1 MRTGRPTVPI
11 VLTHEERQ
19 QLETICRRS
28 KAPQVEALRA
38 RVILACAQ
46 GLNNTQVC
54 NQTGLCPHTVGRL
67 RKRFHQSR
75 VEGIFDLP
83 RSGAPRKISDEKIAE
98 VVRLTLETKPKQATH
113 WSTRSLALRCGLSN
127 ERIHRIWKTFGLQ
140 PHRSETFQLSTD
152 PLFVEKVCKWRRRFA
167 RHGLVGLRDDSRAG
181 RPARVSATVLNT
193 VLTKVTQPLKGRA
206 RWSCR
211 SMAKQA
217 GISKSWV
224 QQLWYRNDLKPH
236 QTRTFKLSNDQQ
248 FEQKFWDIVG
258 LYLSPP
264 QQAVVLCCDEKSQ
277 CQALER
283 SQPGLP
289 LGQGQV
295 ATRTHDYYRH
305 GTLTLFAALDYL
317 EGKVLAHSTQRHR
330 HQEWIQFLRTIDQ
343 EVPSEL
349 EVHLILDNY
358 ATHKTP
364 QVRRWLKRHPRFH
377 LHFTPTSSSWLNLV
391 ERFFRDLSQDVVLPG
406 SFGSVQELKEAIFGY
421 LDERNLAPKRYVW
434 KAKGEEI
441 LAKIKRAR
449 ERLNEIIKR
458 T

>member
-1 MRTGRPTVPI
+1 MSRAAPEIILDRVQR
-11 VLTHEERQ
+11 E
-19 QLETICRRS
+19 QLEALTRALGASQR
-28 KAPQVEALRA
+28 EALRA
-38 RVILACAQ
+38 RIILLAA
-46 GLNNTQVC
+46 LNWLNEEIAMEL
-54 NQTGLCPHTVGRL
+54 QTT
-67 RKRFHQSR
+67 
-75 VEGIFDLP
+75 E
-83 RSGAPRKISDEKIAE
+83 
-98 VVRLTLETKPKQATH
+98 
-113 WSTRSLALRCGLSN
+113 
-127 ERIHRIWKTFGLQ
+127 Q
-140 PHRSETFQLSTD
+140 P
-152 PLFVEKVCKWRRRFA
+152 VCKWRRRFA
-167 RHGLVGLRDDSRAG
+167 RHGLAGLQDTLRSG
-181 RPARVSATVLNT
+181 RPARVSTQALNP
-193 VLTKVTQPLKGRA
+193 VLTKVTQPPKGRA

-217 GISKSWV
+217 DISKSWV

-289 LGQGQV
+289 LGQGHV
-295 ATRTHDYYRH
+295 ATRTHDYSRH

-330 HQEWIQFLRTIDQ
+330 HQEWIQFLKTIEQ
-343 EVPSEL
+343 EVPADL

-364 QVRRWLKRHPRFH
+364 QVKRWLKRHPRFH

-391 ERFFRDLSQDVVLPG
+391 ERLFRDLSQDVVLPG
-406 SFGSVQELKEAIFGY
+406 SFGSVQQLKEAIFGY
-421 LDERNLAPKRYVW
+421 LAERNLAPKRYVW

-441 LAKIKRAR
+441 LSKIKQAR

>member
-1 MRTGRPTVPI
+1 MRVSRTPPEIILDRVQR
-11 VLTHEERQ
+11 E
-19 QLETICRRS
+19 QLEALIR
-28 KAPQVEALRA
+28 APSASQAEVLRA
-38 RVILACAQ
+38 RIILLAA
-46 GLNNTQVC
+46 LNWPNEEIAVELHTTE
-54 NQTGLCPHTVGRL
+54 QT
-67 RKRFHQSR
+67 
-75 VEGIFDLP
+75 
-83 RSGAPRKISDEKIAE
+83 
-98 VVRLTLETKPKQATH
+98 
-113 WSTRSLALRCGLSN
+113 
-127 ERIHRIWKTFGLQ
+127 
-140 PHRSETFQLSTD
+140 
-152 PLFVEKVCKWRRRFA
+152 VCKWRRRFA
-167 RHGLVGLRDDSRAG
+167 RHGLGGLQDDSRPG
-181 RPARVSATVLNT
+181 RPASVSSNTLNT
-193 VLTKVTQPLKGRA
+193 VLTKVTQPPKERA

-236 QTRTFKLSNDQQ
+236 QTRTFKLSNDQH

-289 LGQGQV
+289 LGQGHV

-330 HQEWIQFLRTIDQ
+330 HQEWIQFLKTIDK
-343 EVPSEL
+343 EVPADL
-349 EVHLILDNY
+349 AVHLILDNY

-364 QVRRWLKRHPRFH
+364 QVKRWLKRHPRFH

-406 SFGSVQELKEAIFGY
+406 SFGSVQELKDAIFGY

-441 LAKIKRAR
+441 LAKIRQAR
-449 ERLNEIIKR
+449 ERLDGIIKGI
-458 T
+458 